1 MNDKL
6 LEDVKYIM
14 KKEYGYEVLND
25 NIMNYLDIRT
35 YDEVVEDNL
44 CYWEVGDLPL
54 NYIDTDA
61 MVSGDNDYMELSN
74 DMYWKTIV
82 FEDDIKMLK
91 EKGYIKKVIK

>member
-6 LEDVKYIM
+6 LEDIKYIM
-14 KKEYGYEVLND
+14 KKEYGYEILNN

-44 CYWEVGDLPL
+44 CYWEVGNIPL
-54 NYIDTDA
+54 DYIDTDA

-74 DMYWKTIV
+74 NMYWKTIV